1 MCFITGE
8 LFGELWVGWF
18 FTFFYVCMNV
28 SKSLWLS
35 INKRECSIVIRILDN
50 ISIDRFCLNGFGFPL
65 LPVSKPLAVWVS
77 RFFTKRVNPCFH
89 PLIWLWPTDVSIY
102 DGYNGERQHFS
113 ICSSYLVLC
122 PHHEKM
128 LELPCWRIRSMKPSP
143 TAPVIPAKS
152 MSILISRSN
161 CPSDLCVSLTKIRTA

>member
-50 ISIDRFCLNGFGFPL
+50 ISIDRFCLNGLSFPL

-102 DGYNGERQHFS
+102 DAYNGERQHFS